1 LFLEGRRASL
11 RCSRPAKMRMLA
23 ALAGLG
29 DLLDDIQVRE
39 PSLEDVLLG
48 QRTAGG
54 LA

>member
-1 LFLEGRRASL
+1 
-11 RCSRPAKMRMLA
+11 MLA